1 MLDSLSEKFAG
12 AFKHLRGKSSI
23 TEENIEETLKEIR
36 TALLEADVNFKVAK
50 EFVSKVKEAAV
61 GQKVISGVEPG
72 EQFVKIMHDEL
83 TKLMGDDP
91 EKPENEINLNRPAP
105 IPFMIVGLNGAGKT
119 TFSGKFA
126 LWMRTKKKKEV
137 YLIPA
142 DNFRPAAKDQLIT
155 LAKNIGIDY
164 FDSDLSMKPVDIV
177 KAGMEQ
183 AKILRKEIVLIDTAG
198 RLQVDE
204 VLMQELV
211 DVRKLFD
218 NPEVLLV
225 ADAMTGQ
232 EAVNVAKTF
241 HEKVGLTGC
250 VLSKMD
256 SDTRGGAALS
266 IRYVTGVP
274 IRFVSMGEKMK
285 DLELFYPDRLAK
297 RLLDMG
303 DVLSLVEKAQDIIDV
318 KDAERM
324 MKNLEKNRF
333 TVDDFLN
340 QMETMNKFGS
350 MGDIMKMIPGMGG
363 LVRQLGDL
371 SPAENEMKKMKVIIQ
386 SMTKE
391 ERDNHKV
398 LNGSRR
404 ERIAKGAGRTVQDV
418 NQFIEK
424 FNQMQKMMTGM
435 MGMMKGG
442 GFPGMPGMGGG
453 EFPGMPGMGG
463 PEGPMKGFRQA
474 PGQNLK
480 TKKKG
485 KRKGPFGGG
494 FF

>member
-1 MLDSLSEKFAG
+1 MFDNLSEKFSN
-12 AFKHLRGKSSI
+12 AFKHITGKGAIS
-23 TEENIEETLKEIR
+23 EQNIDDTLKEIR

-50 EFVSKVKEAAV
+50 EFVQKVKEEAL
-61 GQKVISGVEPG
+61 GQKVISGVSPG

-91 EKPENEINLNRPAP
+91 EKPENEINLDRPAP
-105 IPFMIVGLNGAGKT
+105 LPILIVGLNGAGKT
-119 TFSGKFA
+119 TFTAKLA
-126 LWMRTKKKKEV
+126 LWLRNKKKKDIYV
-137 YLIPA
+137 IPA

-155 LAKNIGIDY
+155 LLKNIGVEY
-164 FDSDLSMKPVDIV
+164 FDSNLAMKPVEIV
-177 KAGMEQ
+177 KAGLEQ
-183 AKILRKEIVLIDTAG
+183 AKALRKEIVLIDTAG

-204 VLMQELV
+204 ELMQELV
-211 DVRKLFD
+211 DVRKLFS

-250 VLSKMD
+250 ILSKMD
-256 SDTRGGAALS
+256 SDSRGGAALS

-274 IRFVSMGEKMK
+274 IRFVSTGEKVK

-303 DVLSLVEKAQDIIDV
+303 DVLSLVEKAQEVIDE
-318 KDAERM
+318 KEAERM
-324 MKNLEKNRF
+324 MKNLEKNKF
-333 TVDDFLN
+333 TINDFLK
-340 QMETMNKFGS
+340 QMESFSKLGS
-350 MGDIMKMIPGMGG
+350 MESILKMIPGMGG
-363 LVRQLGDL
+363 MLRQLGDL

-386 SMTKE
+386 SMTNE
-391 ERDNHKV
+391 ERENHKV

-404 ERIAKGAGRTVQDV
+404 ERIAKGSGKTVQEI

-435 MGMMKGG
+435 MGMLKGGGMPGLPGMG
-442 GFPGMPGMGGG
+442 GFPGMGGG
-453 EFPGMPGMGG
+453 GAE
-463 PEGPMKGFRQA
+463 KGFRIP
-474 PGQNLK
+474 PGMEGMK

-494 FF
+494 YF